1 MIIKRTGIVH
11 SVGEV
16 QVFGNYKKR
25 EIVLKV
31 AGERWDNYLPLEVG
45 GDSADQVTVKVGDEI
60 ETEYWESGQL
70 GKGNHE
76 GRCFLNLKVKS
87 LNVVNAA
94 PDDSQ
99 RGELASD
106 KDFGHRQANDAS
118 DNEDIPF

>member
-45 GDSADQVTVKVGDEI
+45 GDYADEVAVKVGDEV
-60 ETEYWESGQL
+60 ESEFYMNGRL
-70 GKGNHE
+70 GTGTYE

-87 LNVVNAA
+87 MNVVNAA

-99 RGELASD
+99 RGES
-106 KDFGHRQANDAS
+106 
-118 DNEDIPF
+118 NESKEVPF